1 MKQVAFGSG
10 VSRYYSGAI
19 CVQEAPL
26 QRNHDKWNRT
36 GGRGSNDT
44 TLLALNGVIVLTLI
58 CLALRAPLASEWISA
73 AAQAEFVGIDI
84 PAPSAQIARPV
95 EAMRTARTD

>member
-1 MKQVAFGSG
+1 M
-10 VSRYYSGAI
+10 
-19 CVQEAPL
+19 

-36 GGRGSNDT
+36 GNRGFNDT

-84 PAPSAQIARPV
+84 PAQSTQIAQPA
-95 EAMRTARTD
+95 EAMRTARTN